1 MASHIVLLVLSYP
14 SVPPA
19 PNVTISTIG
28 LSIAGQSYTFEC
40 SASVVAGLVV
50 EPHMKIVFP
59 NSTEISVV
67 ATKSL
72 NHTYTSLKI
81 SDGGQHTC
89 RATIEIPQAG
99 ITNLQSS
106 VAKTLAVVCK

>member
-14 SVPPA
+14 SVLPA
-19 PNVTISTIG
+19 PNITISTIG
-28 LSIAGQSYTFEC
+28 LSIVGQSYTFKC

-72 NHTYTSLKI
+72 NYIYTSLKI

-89 RATIEIPQAG
+89 RATIDIPHRP
-99 ITNLQSS
+99 
-106 VAKTLAVVCK
+106 V

>member
-1 MASHIVLLVLSYP
+1 MFSYP
-14 SVPPA
+14 PVPPA
-19 PNVTISTIG
+19 PNVTISTTG

-40 SASVVAGLVV
+40 LARVVAGLVV

-72 NHTYTSLKI
+72 IHTYTSLKI

-89 RATIEIPQAG
+89 TATIDIPQAG
-99 ITNLQSS
+99 LTNNLLSS

>member
-1 MASHIVLLVLSYP
+1 MAIYTVLLVLSYP
-14 SVPPA
+14 SILPA

-28 LSIAGQSYTFEC
+28 LSIAGQSYTFKC
-40 SASVVAGLVV
+40 SASV
-50 EPHMKIVFP
+50 EPHMKIVFSP